1 MLNSFY
7 DSTFFHRIIDNFIGQ
22 GSNMTSGIEEK
33 ELQTPIKNEA
43 NNTLRNKTS
52 IFTVART
59 LSDRVAFNEFSIFH
73 KLKW

>member
-1 MLNSFY
+1 
-7 DSTFFHRIIDNFIGQ
+7 
-22 GSNMTSGIEEK
+22 MTSGIEEK